1 MTHREIQ
8 TATLMRESR
17 VHNGGALSLERAI
30 RIEVCLPFS
39 ALSRKVT
46 HTHAH
51 DDLSKTQ
58 VCRSWQTYLIT
69 HPSMP
74 RDHFQ
79 SDCKPDSIPI

>member
-8 TATLMRESR
+8 TASLMREPDF
-17 VHNGGALSLERAI
+17 HNSGASSLERAAGV
-30 RIEVCLPFS
+30 EVCLPFS
-39 ALSRKVT
+39 TLSRKDSQ
-46 HTHAH
+46 THAH

-58 VCRSWQTYLIT
+58 VCRSWQTYLIA